1 MVMYHL
7 ICGSRLLVDFTGINT
22 ALILFHCNKAMRSV
36 FWASP
41 TCEAGGCCQD
51 IPYAHL
57 PRQIRILPFLVAW
70 SLSSRTGTTAFFEKK
85 SRCLSY
91 LWWYSFSLFIE
102 PSTAARESYI
112 SHRTNA
118 AIFSLLLAIVLAK
131 RCKNHG
137 EEQVQDAATVAQVQ
151 RSLQCLR
158 WPSPL
163 PVARNKS
170 QNESLWTVMRKS
182 ILIIYT
188 VYILWYQYCWS
199 FFIAFQALTLF
210 CTIMFDSWS
219 HNPTSGLSSAKCS
232 LSAQQI
238 LQQFETLECLKVP
251 VLVISW
257 WAKLIRKYCTR
268 LIKIARSSVCLKD
281 QLDCLIC
288 WIFAAV
294 CTVATFRKSGSKL
307 LCVTCNAK
315 AAAQGSHTD
324 SWGLPAKAR
333 TSSSQSPTSFAAQ
346 LQMLQRILFNIIYLS
361 I

>member
-70 SLSSRTGTTAFFEKK
+70 SLSSRTGTRAFFEKK

-188 VYILWYQYCWS
+188 VYIYYD
-199 FFIAFQALTLF
+199 INTA
-210 CTIMFDSWS
+210 
-219 HNPTSGLSSAKCS
+219 GLSSLHFRHWHCS
-232 LSAQQI
+232 APSCLTHGVTTQHLDFHLPNVLS
-238 LQQFETLECLKVP
+238 VP
-251 VLVISW
+251 NKSFSNSKPWNVW
-257 WAKLIRKYCTR
+257 R
-268 LIKIARSSVCLKD
+268 
-281 QLDCLIC
+281 
-288 WIFAAV
+288 
-294 CTVATFRKSGSKL
+294 FRFL
-307 LCVTCNAK
+307 
-315 AAAQGSHTD
+315 
-324 SWGLPAKAR
+324 W
-333 TSSSQSPTSFAAQ
+333 
-346 LQMLQRILFNIIYLS
+346 
-361 I
+361 

>member
-1 MVMYHL
+1 MNPSPVGM
-7 ICGSRLLVDFTGINT
+7 IPQ
-22 ALILFHCNKAMRSV
+22 LFHEDGSSLKRP
-36 FWASP
+36 P
-41 TCEAGGCCQD
+41 T
-51 IPYAHL
+51 Y
-57 PRQIRILPFLVAW
+57 
-70 SLSSRTGTTAFFEKK
+70 GTT
-85 SRCLSY
+85 
-91 LWWYSFSLFIE
+91 E
-102 PSTAARESYI
+102 PSLASEHVQVVI
-112 SHRTNA
+112 SNRHR
-118 AIFSLLLAIVLAK
+118 FV
-131 RCKNHG
+131 
-137 EEQVQDAATVAQVQ
+137 
-151 RSLQCLR
+151 
-158 WPSPL
+158 
-163 PVARNKS
+163 
-170 QNESLWTVMRKS
+170 S
-182 ILIIYT
+182 I
-188 VYILWYQYCWS
+188 YILWYQYCWS

-219 HNPTSGLSSAKCS
+219 HNPTSGLSSAECS

-346 LQMLQRILFNIIYLS
+346 LQMLQRI
-361 I
+361 